1 MRPVITTSRQAESG
15 DREQAQGVTPANAST
30 DPSDAYQRPPTR
42 TSDALIALAA
52 QAPRAAR
59 DVTVRA
65 ARVGRDV
72 VVAVEQIPSIVRRAN
87 SLLGSIESLV
97 ARISA
102 VTEHAESVVTV
113 AQQAADGAGD
123 MVGQVSDLQQRASG
137 LFGVPQ
143 PLRDAFAANDD
154 ADTEEPAKIPR
165 RSGPL
170 VEQLGSLVM
179 PFLAEMRAAMPDA
192 TSRNPRAIEMDPAEV
207 DASESERA
215 ESERAESERAESER
229 AEPEA
234 TEQL

>member
-1 MRPVITTSRQAESG
+1 
-15 DREQAQGVTPANAST
+15 VTPADAST
-30 DPSDAYQRPPTR
+30 DPSGADQRPPAR

-52 QAPRAAR
+52 QAPRAAL
-59 DVTVRA
+59 DVSVRA

-72 VVAVEQIPSIVRRAN
+72 LVAVEQIPSMVRRAN
-87 SLLGSIESLV
+87 SLLGSLESLV

-123 MVGQVSDLQQRASG
+123 VVGQVNDLQQRASG

-143 PLRDAFAANDD
+143 PLRDAFTASDSSD
-154 ADTEEPAKIPR
+154 MDEPARIPR

-179 PFLAEMRAAMPDA
+179 PFLAEMRSAMPESTA
-192 TSRNPRAIEMDPAEV
+192 RNPRAIEV
-207 DASESERA
+207 ESA
-215 ESERAESERAESER
+215 ESDGT
-229 AEPEA
+229 EPEG
-234 TEQL
+234 TEPA